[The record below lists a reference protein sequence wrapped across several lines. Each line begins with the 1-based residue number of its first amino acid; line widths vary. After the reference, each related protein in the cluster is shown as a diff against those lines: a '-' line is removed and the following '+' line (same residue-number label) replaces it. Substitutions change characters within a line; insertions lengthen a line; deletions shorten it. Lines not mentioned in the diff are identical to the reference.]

1 MTDTLLLKKK
11 IEESG
16 LKVAFIAQYVGLSR
30 AGLYKKINNLSSFTQ
45 LEIVK
50 MCRVLRIQSI
60 QEKEAIFFAMHVD
73 D

>member
-16 LKVAFIAQYVGLSR
+16 LKVSFIAQYVGLSR

-45 LEIVK
+45 SEIVK
-50 MCRVLRIQSI
+50 MCHVLQIRSI
-60 QEKEAIFFAMHVD
+60 HEKEAIFFAMHVD